1 MTYYCI
7 WDRLAKDADTY
18 WVDAASHVES
28 RRLVATSVPEASKA
42 PNVDEFECVP
52 NNDKEPPPGTIYRR
66 LHGPATNK
74 W

>member
-52 NNDKEPPPGTIYRR
+52 NNDKEPPPGTIVN
-66 LHGPATNK
+66 GGAK
-74 W
+74 